1 MYEKAILEMRTCDVL
16 IVIGT
21 SLQVYPAAGIIHY
34 APLHAE
40 KYLIDPN
47 AEHLHA
53 GSGFTLINESAT
65 DGMKKV
71 LSVLTRD

>member
-1 MYEKAILEMRTCDVL
+1 
-16 IVIGT
+16 
-21 SLQVYPAAGIIHY
+21 
-34 APLHAE
+34 
-40 KYLIDPN
+40 
-47 AEHLHA
+47 A